1 MPHRHY
7 SYYWHRCR
15 ECGQPAADYEYCE
28 ECRDRIDREAA
39 EIASQIAADE
49 AAAAAEDS
57 VPTESI
63 CTCTMPYVPSNALYP
78 PEPILNR
85 YCPIHGDG
93 GPDPDRALEER
104 REAIRDRKADL
115 LDNGD

>member
-1 MPHRHY
+1 MHRHY
-7 SYYWHRCR
+7 TYYWHRCR

-39 EIASQIAADE
+39 E
-49 AAAAAEDS
+49 AAAQEAEDF
-57 VPTESI
+57 VPPEAVCS
-63 CTCTMPYVPSNALYP
+63 CTMPYVDSATVDP
-78 PEPILNR
+78 PEPILDR

-93 GPDPDRALEER
+93 GPDPDAALEAQ